1 MKTETSQEIMEQIKT
16 YVLLATKRMLT
27 IDEVCLLTGYKKQC
41 MYRLTSNR
49 EIPYYKPSHNKLYF
63 DRNEVEAWMRR
74 GRVEVGSKKP
84 RKTTKKQP
92 QA

>member
-27 IDEVCLLTGYKKQC
+27 IDEVCLLTGYNKQC

-49 EIPYYKPSHNKLYF
+49 EIPYYKP
-63 DRNEVEAWMRR
+63 
-74 GRVEVGSKKP
+74 